1 MRKILT
7 LFSWPNVRT
16 AWTNKFKS
24 SALYWR
30 YRHLF
35 DSKVWNRYALDGSAP
50 RRKFYAEVVL
60 ANKAASIF
68 EFGCASGANLL
79 SLERHLPV
87 SYRFSFFGYDISSA
101 AIRLA
106 QKNQYSNL
114 VKFDTALTTGDVE
127 LFLKNTQSAQ
137 FDLAIFDRVLYLL
150 PGQVVL
156 DHFLKFSRYYKNIV
170 IDDFL
175 CTDAMEKYDGKNYTA
190 RNYPALLE
198 DLGFSILS
206 VEATEHTTG
215 QDIFLNAHAKRMCF
229 KKTEKISA
237 DLESN

>member
-7 LFSWPNVRT
+7 LFSLPNIRT
-16 AWTNKFKS
+16 AWINKFKS

-35 DSKVWNRYALDGSAP
+35 DSKVWSRYALDGSAP

-60 ANKAASIF
+60 TNKAATIF

-79 SLERHLPV
+79 ALERHLPV
-87 SYRFSFFGYDISSA
+87 SYRLSFFGYDISSA

-106 QKNQYSNL
+106 KKNQYLNL
-114 VKFDTALTTGDVE
+114 VKFDTVLTTGDVE
-127 LFLKNTQSAQ
+127 LFLEKTQSAK

-150 PGQVVL
+150 PSQVVIE
-156 DHFLKFSRYYKNIV
+156 HFLKFSRYYRNIV

-175 CTDAMEKYDGKNYTA
+175 CIDAMEKYDGKNYTA

-198 DLGFSILS
+198 ELGFSILS

-215 QDIFLNAHAKRMCF
+215 HDIFLNAHAKRMCF

-237 DLESN
+237 NHEST